1 MYMEI
6 LIFIIPFVTAL
17 ILLWFYRAETA
28 WWEYLALLVPSIL
41 LGLLFEFIFKKAN
54 VSDTEY
60 LGDYVVKLRHED
72 PWNEW
77 IKKTCSRRVRCGGT
91 AKHPVYR
98 TVHYDCS
105 YCEEH
110 PDRWL
115 YYTASGQEVYTDA
128 KTWYRMRNRL
138 KAPEV
143 FIDMHR
149 HYHTRDGDAQEHTW
163 AGDWKRSWP
172 LTWSHHYDNPVLGSR
187 SLFRL
192 DPNPDPTGLYE
203 YPEITSDQDQ
213 HCLLGQRLTPRE
225 DLRLRWLNAKLGKSW
240 QFRLYTLVWS
250 ADTVGP
256 EIATRQRDYWAGG
269 NKNEVVMCLGIS
281 PKDGRVEWARGFGW
295 SDSPELQIRL
305 RQYLEGTKFNPE
317 AYAGRVES
325 LVKSG
330 IWKRKHFEDFDYLS
344 VELTDTQATI
354 LLILILLYNI
364 GISVWIVTNE
374 YRNDS

>member
-1 MYMEI
+1 MEI
-6 LIFIIPFVTAL
+6 LIFIIPFITAI
-17 ILLWFYRAETA
+17 ILLLFYRAETA
-28 WWEYLALLVPSIL
+28 WWEYLVLLIPSIL
-41 LGLLFEFIFKKAN
+41 FGLLLEFVFKKAN

-60 LGDYVVKLRHED
+60 LGDYVVRIRHED

-77 IKKTCSRRVRCGGT
+77 IKRTCTRRVRSGGT
-91 AKHPVYR
+91 IKHPTYR

-110 PDRWL
+110 PDQWI
-115 YYTASGQEVYTDA
+115 YYTKAGHKIYTDA
-128 KTWYRMRNRL
+128 ETWNKIRDRFKTQM
-138 KAPEV
+138 KFV
-143 FIDMHR
+143 DMHR
-149 HYHTRDGDAQEHTW
+149 HYHTRDGDAQDYSW
-163 AGDWKRSWP
+163 SGDWRRSWP
-172 LTWSHHYDNPVLGSR
+172 LTWPHGYDNPVLGSR

-203 YPEITSDQDQ
+203 YPEIDSGQDQ
-213 HCLLGQRLTPRE
+213 CCLLGWRLTPRE
-225 DLRLRWLNAKLGKSW
+225 DLRLRWLNSKLGPSN

-256 EIATRQRDYWAGG
+256 EIASRQRDYWEGG

-281 PKDGRVEWARGFGW
+281 LKDGIVKWARGFSW
-295 SDSPELQIRL
+295 ADSPELQVRL

-317 AYAGRVES
+317 AYANRVES

-330 IWKRKHFEDFDYLS
+330 IWKRKQFKDFDYLS
-344 VELTDTQATI
+344 VELTDTQTTI
-354 LLILILLYNI
+354 LLVLILLYNI